1 LSRTDR
7 RRIGRMHRN
16 RLGLVAVFR
25 KQSKHWVGQS
35 MPSAGRPRRWGWKV
49 LEAPGVEPFFR
60 TKDQTIGQADTRA
73 SFSVGT
79 AVSSSG
85 RIRTYDPPEAD

>member
-1 LSRTDR
+1 MRQGFSTAANHVLSRTDR

-49 LEAPGVEPFFR
+49 LEAPGVEPVFR
-60 TKDQTIGQADTRA
+60 TKDQTIG
-73 SFSVGT
+73 
-79 AVSSSG
+79 
-85 RIRTYDPPEAD
+85 